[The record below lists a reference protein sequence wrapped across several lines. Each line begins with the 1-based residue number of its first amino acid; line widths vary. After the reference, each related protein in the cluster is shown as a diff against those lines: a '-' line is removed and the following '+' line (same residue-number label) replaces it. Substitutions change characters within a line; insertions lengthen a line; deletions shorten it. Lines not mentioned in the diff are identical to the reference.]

1 MLARDNIRLQVNEA
15 NQENEMSKGIEVV
28 LDGKKYLWSNGV
40 VCVFRDSKSPPH
52 RGWCKVNSA
61 RVIAAV
67 NAKIKES

>member
-1 MLARDNIRLQVNEA
+1 
-15 NQENEMSKGIEVV
+15 MSKGIEVV

-40 VCVFRDSKSPPH
+40 VWVFRDSKSPPH
-52 RGWCKVNSA
+52 PGWCKVNSA